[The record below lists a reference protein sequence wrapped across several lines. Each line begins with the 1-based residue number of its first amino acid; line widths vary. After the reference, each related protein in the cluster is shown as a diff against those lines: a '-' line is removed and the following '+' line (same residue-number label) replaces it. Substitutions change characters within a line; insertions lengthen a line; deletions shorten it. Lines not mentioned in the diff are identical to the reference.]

1 MPAFVGITCNRR
13 GLPMSLTIAT
23 QCRLLAVLLAISRG
37 AVPSEAATFKVS
49 SVHAPSAYQLQTFVA
64 GGITYSQADLIHPSV
79 TAYSG
84 RGGLQIP
91 EGEPIPSA
99 STRTQL
105 ITGDFKLNTGV
116 SNTQQVQFTFSPA
129 LINGPGPD
137 LVYLNEGYF
146 GPADLDVTVGGA
158 KVFYAANFYDA
169 RLLFTNYYQYFR
181 NVDSLIN
188 LAQLEADPYLINP
201 ATSGPSISYVSGL
214 AIDLDDFSVAPMA
227 AVSDVTFGRPSTSPD
242 SLDPLLLMGI
252 RSTIVPEPT
261 TLPSVAAIIIALAW
275 RRARR
280 RRVILPRHL
289 SKSLQADSIA
299 GRVAHALN
307 RGGYSRILCV
317 LCCGLAFLVFS
328 VPSSS
333 AAKIYWTSRVT
344 GKIERANVDGS
355 QVEDVVTG
363 LVGNYG
369 LAIDDVH
376 RRVYWSDINNGSIS
390 RANLDGTG
398 RQTLVTGRSSPL
410 TIRLD
415 VAGGVMYWNERFSV
429 MRSMLDGANPIKLL
443 TTTWEGQG
451 LAIDTAANKMY
462 LSSWPAGNIQR
473 ANLDGTGLVN
483 LPARPGTEGL
493 ELDRVHS
500 KLYLSNYDQRTIGR
514 TELDGTGFELLVQG
528 QTGIEQVALDVA
540 AGKMYWGAGGSIRC
554 ANLDG
559 TNLQT
564 LVPNAPGVDS
574 IRLVLDSVP
583 EPGSGL
589 LFVLSLLPFCRRA
602 FGRRLIRPSEE
613 RCSFTQN

>member
-1 MPAFVGITCNRR
+1 
-13 GLPMSLTIAT
+13 MSLTIAT
-23 QCRLLAVLLAISRG
+23 QCRLLAVLLAISRV
-37 AVPSEAATFKVS
+37 AVPSEAASFKVS
-49 SVHAPSAYQLQTFVA
+49 SVYAPSAYQLQRFVA

-91 EGEPIPSA
+91 EGAPIPA
-99 STRTQL
+99 AGTRTQL

-116 SNTQQVQFTFSPA
+116 SNSQQVQFTFSPA

-137 LVYLNEGYF
+137 LVYFNEGYF
-146 GPADLDVTVGGA
+146 GSADLDVTVGGA

-188 LAQLEADPYLINP
+188 LAQLEADPYLIN
-201 ATSGPSISYVSGL
+201 ATISGPSISYVSGL
-214 AIDLDDFSVAPMA
+214 AIDLDEFSVAPMA
-227 AVSDVTFGRPSTSPD
+227 AVGDVTFGRPSTSPD

-252 RSTIVPEPT
+252 RSAIVPEPT
-261 TLPSVAAIIIALAW
+261 TLPSVAAIIVSLAW

-280 RRVILPRHL
+280 RQLVLPPHL
-289 SKSLQADSIA
+289 STSLQA
-299 GRVAHALN
+299 GQVAYARN
-307 RGGYSRILCV
+307 RGRYCRILCA
-317 LCCGLAFLVFS
+317 LYCALAFLVFS
-328 VPSSS
+328 SRSSS
-333 AAKIYWTSRVT
+333 AAKIYWTSRIT
-344 GKIERANVDGS
+344 GKIERANIDGS
-355 QVEDVVTG
+355 QVEDVVAG

-376 RRVYWSDINNGSIS
+376 RRVYWSDINTGSIS

-398 RQTLVTGRSSPL
+398 RQTLLTGRSSPL

-429 MRSMLDGANPIKLL
+429 MRSMLDGGNPIKLL

-451 LAIDTAANKMY
+451 LAIDTAANRMY
-462 LSSWPAGNIQR
+462 LSSWPTGNIQR
-473 ANLDGTGLVN
+473 ANLDGTGRVN

-493 ELDRVHS
+493 EFDRVHS
-500 KLYLSNYDQRTIGR
+500 KLYLSNYDQGTIGR

-528 QTGIEQVALDVA
+528 QSGIEQVALDVA

-589 LFVLSLLPFCRRA
+589 LFGLSLLIFLPSRVRSSANPTIRRMLFLYA
-602 FGRRLIRPSEE
+602 NLIHSTR
-613 RCSFTQN
+613 